1 MPSSLQ
7 HEKKKYKGRQP
18 CSKGRSSWEIA
29 YGKSKPSGMRIA
41 ASAQPAP
48 TGTLS
53 KEGRT
58 RHRQAVPSLAHP
70 QVSKAQSPS
79 PREPRQ
85 SGLGDWALHWH
96 LLSWKPHTR
105 ATMQTP
111 HRGPCSCENRGF
123 TLCRF
128 HLCELTLT
136 HQTLKKNGTAAH

>member
-7 HEKKKYKGRQP
+7 HEKKRSTREGSPVARGGAAEKSLMERANLQGWESLPVPSQP
-18 CSKGRSSWEIA
+18 QQEH
-29 YGKSKPSGMRIA
+29 
-41 ASAQPAP
+41 SARRAEPD
-48 TGTLS
+48 
-53 KEGRT
+53 
-58 RHRQAVPSLAHP
+58 RQAVPSLAHP